1 VPDCMPRYAQAG
13 RCAEQEQEPFF
24 RAVRQCPTACL
35 LCFSV
40 VAFSYPVLCSWVCCV
55 LVRYLGVQLREAGRA
70 VLRREPRH
78 GHQGAH
84 GTVQAQSKHTKAK
97 VRQLPPPHETSLSL
111 HPAQTRDT
119 VPTPHRKTTVVSD
132 RTMASLCSINLGM
145 QAEAVLCQ
153 PASAFL
159 PVIDEVIYY

>member
-1 VPDCMPRYAQAG
+1 MPSRS
-13 RCAEQEQEPFF
+13 RNLSS
-24 RAVRQCPTACL
+24 VQCPTASP

-40 VAFSYPVLCSWVCCV
+40 VAFSYSFRHSVLYSRVCCV
-55 LVRYLGVQLREAGRA
+55 LVRYLGVQLREVGRA

-84 GTVQAQSKHTKAK
+84 GTVQAHQGKGQAATATRPATTHPCLFTLHKLEILYQHLTGKRQSFLTEK
-97 VRQLPPPHETSLSL
+97 
-111 HPAQTRDT
+111 
-119 VPTPHRKTTVVSD
+119 
-132 RTMASLCSINLGM
+132 MASLCSINLFIFVDLEM